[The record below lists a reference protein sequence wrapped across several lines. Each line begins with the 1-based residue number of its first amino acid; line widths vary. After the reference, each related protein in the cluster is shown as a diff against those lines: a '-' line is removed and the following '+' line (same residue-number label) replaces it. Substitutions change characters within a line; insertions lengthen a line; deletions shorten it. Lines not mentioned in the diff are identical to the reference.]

1 MPKLQKQ
8 IVTLKHH
15 KRNRWSFFAG
25 SITVAA
31 LKTVQTQYFDGQ
43 KDALLNEL
51 PSMITDEQTCET
63 RKRGISILVE
73 LEKFQK
79 GAEALLTMKKMFKL
93 QGDFSNI
100 QSVFQNVSQKLI
112 KVRRF

>member
-1 MPKLQKQ
+1 MMISH
-8 IVTLKHH
+8 IVENNFCHV
-15 KRNRWSFFAG
+15 AG

-43 KDALLNEL
+43 KEELLREL
-51 PSMITDEQTCET
+51 PTMITDVQTCKT

-79 GAEALLTMKKMFKL
+79 GAEALLKMKKMFKL

-100 QSVFQNVSQKLI
+100 QSVFQKVSQ
-112 KVRRF
+112 